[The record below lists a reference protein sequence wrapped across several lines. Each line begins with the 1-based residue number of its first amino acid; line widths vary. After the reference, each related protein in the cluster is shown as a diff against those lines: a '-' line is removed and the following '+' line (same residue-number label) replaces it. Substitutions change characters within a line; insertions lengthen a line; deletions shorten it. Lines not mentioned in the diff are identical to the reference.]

1 MSGFVR
7 AWSLVVLGG
16 GLGLIGV
23 RGGQTAHAA
32 DGASFEDAAR
42 EAAQAPELDALV
54 APYLDDCA
62 KARREIDRARCRG
75 MQDFVRDKIAHRLYS
90 TVIDSPNVVS
100 VSSYDAAIK
109 GFRIKLVGC
118 LTCEKPLLGP
128 AGQKR
133 FVTLKV
139 PDRHASSFG
148 AASILADSTVSFDSL
163 PEARAWETKIKPQLR
178 AEFVFRPSPKSW
190 SYKDHKGVAFAPVA
204 TRVFNRCTGEVLYS
218 SPRSTAKVPVE
229 EDVDGCKPGAPAA
242 AAAAAPAAEP
252 ASKGE
257 KEGARAGRQA
267 GRAVPASATA
277 PAVAAAQEAADSGGR
292 NKENLDGR
300 PDKLG
305 ATEISHAL
313 RVANQPMRD
322 CDVKHR
328 QRGSV
333 DLEFEVPGS
342 GGPAQVVRAKGQLGG
357 TEVAKCLLD
366 AVRKVKFPE
375 FQRAS
380 QTFSFSVRLQGE

>member
-7 AWSLVVLGG
+7 AWSLVVLGS

-23 RGGQTAHAA
+23 RDGKTAQAA
-32 DGASFEDAAR
+32 EPASFEDAAR
-42 EAAQAPELDALV
+42 QAAQAPELDALV

-75 MQDFVRDKIAHRLYS
+75 MQKFVNEKLTGRLYS
-90 TVIDSPNVVS
+90 TVVDSPNVVN

-128 AGQKR
+128 GGQKR

-139 PDRHASSFG
+139 PDKHASNFG
-148 AASILADSTVSFDSL
+148 AASTLADSTVSFDTL
-163 PEARAWETKIKPQLR
+163 PEARAWENQIKPQLR
-178 AEFVFRPSPKSW
+178 AEFLFRPTPRSW
-190 SYKDHKGVAFAPVA
+190 SYKDHKGLAFAPVA
-204 TRVFNRCTGEVLYS
+204 TRVFNRCTGEVLFS
-218 SPRSTAKVPVE
+218 APRSEAKVPVE
-229 EDVDGCKPGAPAA
+229 EDVDGCRPGAPPPPSAA
-242 AAAAAPAAEP
+242 AAP

-257 KEGARAGRQA
+257 KESASAARQA
-267 GRAVPASATA
+267 GRAVPASASQPA
-277 PAVAAAQEAADSGGR
+277 AAAVAENGGR
-292 NKENLDGR
+292 NKENLDDR

-313 RVANQPMRD
+313 RAANQPMRD

-342 GGPAQVVRAKGQLGG
+342 GGTAQVVRAKGQLGG